1 MEKDVLQNNTR
12 MERREEEKT
21 KKRKTF
27 KRVMIGLIIA
37 FVVFLGLFAAFM
49 YDMILGDDVTF
60 STRKTLPIAES
71 KVNILIVGYD
81 SEVNGRPRSD
91 TMMLASF
98 DLEDKSVGV
107 ISIPRDTRVEF
118 GEDDYG
124 KINAAFAQ
132 GGAEMSSEM
141 VADLLGVPVDYYIA
155 TNFEGFAAMID
166 TLGGIE
172 LDITEEM
179 NYDDNA
185 GDLHIHFSPG
195 RHKLTGKEA
204 IGYVRYRDHVHADL
218 GRIDRQQQFLHEAVN
233 QFMTPQFILD
243 LPRLIAQFNESIE
256 TNMSFKDMMNLAKV
270 VKNIQG
276 QNIKT
281 ARIPGEGKYIHGISY
296 FVHDEEATKE
306 LVKEMVASKKYV
318 NNGKVRVAV
327 YNGNGVAGVATRVA
341 TDLKTYGF
349 EIVRTDNADRNDYEN
364 TMVIYPSEITP
375 EIENIAKIV
384 GGKISSASEFQ
395 VNDELLG
402 DFDVLVIVGK
412 DFKGNS

>member
-1 MEKDVLQNNTR
+1 MEKDVLHNTR
-12 MERREEEKT
+12 MERREEEQV
-21 KKRKTF
+21 KKRKRF
-27 KRVMIGLIIA
+27 KRVMFGLIIA
-37 FVVFLGLFAAFM
+37 FVIFLGLFAAFM
-49 YDMILGDDVTF
+49 YDMIFGNDVTF
-60 STRKTLPIAES
+60 SARKTLPIAES
-71 KVNILIVGYD
+71 KVNILILGYD
-81 SEVNGRPRSD
+81 SEVNGKPRSD

-98 DLEDKSVGV
+98 DLEDKSVGI
-107 ISIPRDTRVEF
+107 ISIPRDTRVKY
-118 GEDDYG
+118 GERDYG

-132 GGAEMSSEM
+132 GGAEMASDL
-141 VADLLGVPVDYYIA
+141 VADLLGVPVDYYVA

-172 LDITEEM
+172 LDIKENM

-185 GDLHIHFSPG
+185 GGLHIHFTPG
-195 RHKLTGKEA
+195 RHRLNGKEA
-204 IGYVRYRDHVHADL
+204 IGYVRYRDHIYADL

-270 VKNIQG
+270 VKNIQP

-281 ARIPGEGKYIHGISY
+281 ARIPGEGQYIHGISY
-296 FVHDEEATKE
+296 FVHDEAKTKE
-306 LVKEMVASKKYV
+306 LINELVASKKYV
-318 NNGKVRVAV
+318 NNGKIRVAV
-327 YNGNGVAGVATRVA
+327 FNGNGVAGIASRVA

-349 EIVRTDNADRNDYEN
+349 EISRTDNADRNNYEN
-364 TMVIYPSEITP
+364 TMVIYPTEITP

-384 GGKISSASEFQ
+384 GGKIASLAEFQ
-395 VNDELLG
+395 LDDALLG
-402 DFDVLVIVGK
+402 DYDVLVIVGK